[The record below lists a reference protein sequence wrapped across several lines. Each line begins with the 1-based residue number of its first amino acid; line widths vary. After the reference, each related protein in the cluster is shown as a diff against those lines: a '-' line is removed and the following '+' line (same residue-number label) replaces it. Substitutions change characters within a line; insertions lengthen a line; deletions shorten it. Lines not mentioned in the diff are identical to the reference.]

1 MKSTHLSR
9 LLFSGP
15 IIPALSQT
23 RYKTIRGKVCY
34 GLAGLAMCA
43 MLACGG
49 GDKSGGDN
57 VTGPVAPVNLTFS
70 LQQVNGQ
77 NVPATFQP
85 TDGKLVITS
94 GTMLL
99 RTDKT
104 FSESMVYTFTPTGGA
119 AQPDTAT
126 TTGTYAQTGADIVFT
141 VPPAGTDPMYTFPGT
156 ISGNTLS
163 YNDAGFVAVYQR

>member
-1 MKSTHLSR
+1 
-9 LLFSGP
+9 
-15 IIPALSQT
+15 
-23 RYKTIRGKVCY
+23 
-34 GLAGLAMCA
+34 
-43 MLACGG
+43 MLACGGGG
-49 GDKSGGDN
+49 GDKSGGD
-57 VTGPVAPVNLTFS
+57 VTGPGPVVPVNLTFS

-104 FSESMVYTFTPTGGA
+104 FAESMVYTFTPTGGA
-119 AQPDTAT
+119 AQPDTAI
-126 TTGTYAQTGADIVFT
+126 TTGTYVQTGAEVVFT
-141 VPPAGTDPMYTFPGT
+141 VPPAGTDPMHTFPGT